1 MVDEPTYGQREYMRK
16 LVASMGRNQDAVCA
30 AYAQAERDGLVER
43 ANNITGHSPEDYA
56 LALWRDGD
64 RKGWL

>member
-43 ANNITGHSPEDYA
+43 AKNITGHRPEDYA
-56 LALWRDGD
+56 IALWRDGD